1 MAIEKLTTEDQDYL
15 ESFTSLERLSM
26 NGTGLKSLE
35 NFPNSEKL
43 VRLELSENKLTGD
56 QLQQLGK
63 YGECLH
69 TLKLAS
75 NKISNFADLKNLVT
89 LTFNR
94 VQKSLKALKN
104 LDLENNEVTKTKDYK
119 MQVFQMLP

>member
-56 QLQQLGK
+56 
-63 YGECLH
+63 
-69 TLKLAS
+69 
-75 NKISNFADLKNLVT
+75 
-89 LTFNR
+89 
-94 VQKSLKALKN
+94 
-104 LDLENNEVTKTKDYK
+104 
-119 MQVFQMLP
+119 